1 MAKTDMQRRRAAL
14 VKKAMEAKRRE
25 YERDMRVTE
34 GIVSAF
40 LDYRAALDALRRR
53 VAGSGKARR
62 DVLGVLEGV
71 GDVPGGEAA
80 LIFAVPSDTG
90 AGDMG
95 GDDVSPFGAAQG
107 GAMPGPRATEC
118 VESPDAVQCGRR
130 L

>member
-40 LDYRAALDALRRR
+40 LDYRTALDALRRR
-53 VAGSGKARR
+53 VVESGKARR

-80 LIFAVPSDTG
+80 LIFAAPSDTG
-90 AGDMG
+90 AGDTGG
-95 GDDVSPFGAAQG
+95 GDAMSPEAAQG
-107 GAMPGPRATEC
+107 DAMPGSQAAGYG
-118 VESPDAVQCGRR
+118 ESPDAVQCGRG

>member
-1 MAKTDMQRRRAAL
+1 
-14 VKKAMEAKRRE
+14 
-25 YERDMRVTE
+25 MRVTE

-80 LIFAVPSDTG
+80 LIFAAPSDTG

-95 GDDVSPFGAAQG
+95 GDDVSPSGVAQG

-118 VESPDAVQCGRR
+118 VESPDAVQCGR
-130 L
+130 